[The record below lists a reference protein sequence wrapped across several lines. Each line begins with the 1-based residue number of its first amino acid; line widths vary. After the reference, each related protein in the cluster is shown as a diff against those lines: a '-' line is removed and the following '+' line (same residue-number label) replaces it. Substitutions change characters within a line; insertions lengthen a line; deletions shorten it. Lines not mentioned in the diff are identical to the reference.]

1 LMHNVD
7 ESPSMYIH
15 EIMSKNVVKV
25 NHEISALEISKIM
38 VKQGVSS
45 VGIIDNDNKIIGIV
59 TEKDLIREVC
69 AKNILANTLTA
80 AKIMSS
86 PLITISKDSNIND
99 AAKLMVEKKIKHLA
113 IYENNDI
120 IGIVTTSDLI
130 NFLRNKIK
138 SMDLDSNLLDAISM
152 ADIPLEEGG
161 FSLPLSEDELK

>member
-1 LMHNVD
+1 MHNVD

-38 VKQGVSS
+38 VKRGVSS
-45 VGIIDNDNKIIGIV
+45 VGIIDNANKIIGIV

-69 AKNILANTLTA
+69 AKNILADTLTA

-86 PLITISKDSNIND
+86 PLITISKNSTIND
-99 AAKLMVEKKIKHLA
+99 AAKIMVEKKIKHLA
-113 IYENNDI
+113 IYEKNDI

>member
-1 LMHNVD
+1 MSID
-7 ESPSMYIH
+7 EPQSMYIY

-38 VKQGVSS
+38 VKRRVSS
-45 VGIIDNDNKIIGIV
+45 VSIIDNDNKIIGIV
-59 TEKDLIREVC
+59 TEKDLVREVC

-80 AKIMSS
+80 AKVMSS
-86 PLITISKDSNIND
+86 PLITISKNSSIND
-99 AAKLMVEKKIKHLA
+99 ATKLMVEKKIKHLA
-113 IYENNDI
+113 IHENNDV
-120 IGIVTTSDLI
+120 IGIVTTYDLI
-130 NFLRNKIK
+130 NVLRNKMK

>member
-1 LMHNVD
+1 MHNVD
-7 ESPSMYIH
+7 ESQSMYIH
-15 EIMSKNVVKV
+15 KIMSKNVVKV
-25 NHEISALEISKIM
+25 NHDISALEISKIM
-38 VKQGVSS
+38 VKRGVSS
-45 VGIIDNDNKIIGIV
+45 VGIIDNANKIIGIV

-69 AKNILANTLTA
+69 AKNILADKLTA
-80 AKIMSS
+80 AKMMSS
-86 PLITISKDSNIND
+86 PLITISKNSTINN

>member
-1 LMHNVD
+1 MSID
-7 ESPSMYIH
+7 EPQSMYIY

-38 VKQGVSS
+38 VKRGVSS
-45 VGIIDNDNKIIGIV
+45 VGIIDNANKIIGIV

-69 AKNILANTLTA
+69 AKNILADKLTA
-80 AKIMSS
+80 AKMMSS
-86 PLITISKDSNIND
+86 PLITISKNSTINN

>member
-1 LMHNVD
+1 MHNVD
-7 ESPSMYIH
+7 EYPAMYIH

-38 VKQGVSS
+38 IKRGVSS
-45 VGIIDNDNKIIGIV
+45 VGVIDNANKIIGIV
-59 TEKDLIREVC
+59 TEKDLVREVC
-69 AKNILANTLTA
+69 AKNILADTLTA

-86 PLITISKDSNIND
+86 PLITISKNSTIND

>member
-1 LMHNVD
+1 MSID
-7 ESPSMYIH
+7 EPQSMYIY

-38 VKQGVSS
+38 VKRRVSS
-45 VGIIDNDNKIIGIV
+45 VSIIDNDNKIIGIV

-80 AKIMSS
+80 AKVMSS
-86 PLITISKDSNIND
+86 PLITISKNSSIND
-99 AAKLMVEKKIKHLA
+99 ATKLMVEKKIKHLA
-113 IYENNDI
+113 IHENNDV
-120 IGIVTTSDLI
+120 IGIVTTYDLI
-130 NFLRNKIK
+130 DVLRNKIK